1 MRKTDVEKIIDALNI
16 IKNYTNKMDFKSST
30 FINQQLIQIQP
41 ILNKELD
48 RLENDNIEINS
59 PKLLLLS
66 TKDLDAEQT
75 LVDLANI
82 RMSELVEN
90 NYKII
95 DFGIYETKMQEMF
108 IFIKY
113 TN

>member
-1 MRKTDVEKIIDALNI
+1 MRKTDVEKIIDALNT